1 VLVRSFINLPRLLA
15 PLAIGML
22 LIWLGFAAV
31 RITNLIRRR
40 RISPSLRRAIWLAGF
55 FLMAAALAATLLV
68 TTRHVWSPSVR
79 WDAPRPVTPPSGFTY
94 YVFDGFVRL
103 PFMRDELAEMPA
115 TAASDQRIAAAIV
128 EASGRLTAAPAA
140 DSVLAA
146 LGTREAFI
154 ASADMRVYGRRFA
167 VLSTTRGPYTRR
179 DDFGPSASISSTDPR
194 IQIDP
199 FGTLILRLPAA
210 NIDDSMRVR
219 IDLGA
224 LAVVILGLWVVWG
237 AARGVAALAL
247 WRLGRRRRANGRCPA
262 CGYRLRS
269 HRANTPT

>member
-1 VLVRSFINLPRLLA
+1 
-15 PLAIGML
+15 
-22 LIWLGFAAV
+22 
-31 RITNLIRRR
+31 
-40 RISPSLRRAIWLAGF
+40 
-55 FLMAAALAATLLV
+55 
-68 TTRHVWSPSVR
+68 
-79 WDAPRPVTPPSGFTY
+79 
-94 YVFDGFVRL
+94 
-103 PFMRDELAEMPA
+103 
-115 TAASDQRIAAAIV
+115 
-128 EASGRLTAAPAA
+128 
-140 DSVLAA
+140 VLAA

-262 CGYRLRS
+262 CGYRLLS